1 MRTEWYP
8 ESIRL
13 TSDSMGHDGFRV
25 VLRDLPDDGEEGSA
39 QRGASHFHFGY
50 RPFQEKGRTI
60 FLFHEAPA
68 TAGAYQPNRVTLSS
82 GQGFS
87 LLLAGSRRK
96 DCDF

>member
-1 MRTEWYP
+1 MWRCKKMRTEWYP

-50 RPFQEKGRTI
+50 RLCVRI
-60 FLFHEAPA
+60 LFPE
-68 TAGAYQPNRVTLSS
+68 TETR
-82 GQGFS
+82 
-87 LLLAGSRRK
+87 
-96 DCDF
+96 